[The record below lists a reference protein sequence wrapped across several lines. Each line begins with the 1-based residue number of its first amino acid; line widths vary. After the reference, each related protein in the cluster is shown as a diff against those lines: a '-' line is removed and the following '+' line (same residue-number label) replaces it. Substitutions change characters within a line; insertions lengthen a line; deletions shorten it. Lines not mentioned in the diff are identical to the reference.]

1 MKIIGIVCICA
12 TLLGITS
19 CDKEEQRS
27 LNKYWVSLATV
38 YQTNPSGSF
47 GVQFDNGSYAVA
59 NETDFK
65 VENGK
70 RVILNYSILSDSIN
84 EQLLRKIRINNIN
97 EVDIKKIET
106 LNASNQDNIGNDP
119 VDIDEIWVGGNYL
132 NVSFTYYGD
141 KVKHLFSMVKNSLL
155 PAAADGKTHLEFR
168 QNAYN
173 ERYIIQNKDI
183 ISFDLKD
190 YTSTLPTGNIQM
202 VIEAKNYTGNVMRY
216 ELIYSKK

>member
-1 MKIIGIVCICA
+1 MKIIGLVCICA

-38 YQTNPSGSF
+38 YQTNPSGNF

-97 EVDIKKIET
+97 EVEIKKIET
-106 LNASNQDNIGNDP
+106 LTATNQDNIGNDP
-119 VDIDEIWVGGNYL
+119 VDIDEIWAGGNYL

-190 YTSTLPTGNIQM
+190 FTNTLPLGDIQL

-216 ELIYSKK
+216 ELTYPKK